1 MENVY
6 AVLENVVLWLFPEW
20 LLAQPIGQIVVYGLI
35 VVIISMVMVNLVMLP
50 FMLFR
55 HIVRGK

>member
-1 MENVY
+1 MESVY